1 MQEART
7 SVATNTLSLRLQN
20 AAASILVAV
29 SATAFYSWAPYFRG
43 YTDRLYGPPEIAFT
57 GHDFL
62 WAAVALY
69 AAALL
74 AVFLHPAATS
84 VSKCLRCVQ
93 LVATWRRSGFR
104 RFDVSREDRLAL
116 LSTLLKSFYGPMMAI
131 ALMQFC
137 VGAWMSGRALFDTVS
152 PYDGLMQI
160 FDQFGFWFLMHL
172 ILFFDVL
179 VYTVGYL
186 VESRRLG
193 NEIRSVDPTFLGWAA
208 ALMCYA
214 PFSALTYYLL
224 DAPRDD
230 FPQFADPTVH
240 VVMNVLVLVLLA
252 IYTSA
257 SLALGLKASNL
268 THRGIVSRGP
278 YAIVRHPA
286 YVCKN
291 AVWWIAAVPVVA
303 VELQRSV
310 FGTLLLI
317 GSVIGWTG
325 IYVLRAI
332 TEEDHLRSVD
342 GDYDAYA
349 AKVRYR
355 FIPGVI

>member
-1 MQEART
+1 VGA
-7 SVATNTLSLRLQN
+7 NTLGLRVQN
-20 AAASILVAV
+20 AAASVTVAV
-29 SATAFYSWAPYFRG
+29 LATGFYSWAPYFRG
-43 YTDRLYGPPEIAFT
+43 YTDRLYGPPDIAFT

-69 AAALL
+69 SAALL
-74 AVFLHPAATS
+74 AVFLHPAADS
-84 VSKCLRCVQ
+84 VSKCLRCLQ
-93 LVATWRRSGFR
+93 LVATWCRR
-104 RFDVSREDRLAL
+104 RFQRFELSSEDRLAL

-137 VGAWMSGRALFDTVS
+137 VGAWMSGRALVETVS
-152 PYDGLMQI
+152 PYDDVMQV
-160 FDQFGFWFLMHL
+160 FDRFGFWFLMHL

-278 YAIVRHPA
+278 YAVVRHPA
-286 YVCKN
+286 YICKN
-291 AVWWIAAVPVVA
+291 AVWWIAAIPVA
-303 VELQRSV
+303 AAELQRSV
-310 FGTLLLI
+310 LGTLLVV
-317 GSVIGWTG
+317 GSVLGWTAL
-325 IYVLRAI
+325 YVLRAI

-342 GDYDAYA
+342 GDYASYA
-349 AKVRYR
+349 DKVRYR